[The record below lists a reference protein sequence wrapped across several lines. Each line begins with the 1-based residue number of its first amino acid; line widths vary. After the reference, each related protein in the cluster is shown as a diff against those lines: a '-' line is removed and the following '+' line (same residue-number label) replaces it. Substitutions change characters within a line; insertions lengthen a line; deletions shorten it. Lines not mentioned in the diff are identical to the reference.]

1 MSMVTSGILFA
12 INTTGG
18 AKAKM
23 QFAAVAAAVLVIG
36 KHLNDVRKSAEEFDQ
51 TFKRLT
57 VTQRDAVR
65 AMEAATKGLIDTKVE
80 MDSVVK
86 VTEAGMKATP
96 KLMSAI
102 GRLASDMAD
111 KLGEGPKG
119 ATTRVKKLTDAI
131 SKGQTRALKEYGIDL
146 ENTED
151 LLLAQDEAMEK
162 VIKRAQGLTVELD
175 TLTKQTFALNNNWE
189 TFLGLVLG
197 SVGTSGPLGLFN
209 ELLSES
215 NDIMMVS
222 QDSAEG
228 VALAM
233 HTMGLRIKATYFEFL
248 GFNDMA
254 DSFVDRIENI
264 KRVLE
269 FQKNQVIRREEF
281 AVEVAAGGQTSEW
294 DDWDQGVSVQAPEIV
309 KAETKKKKT
318 TGGGGRRRMA
328 EDTMVFTEAD
338 AAAAEMEY
346 LLGEAIKDTNK
357 AFYDRQDIYEEE
369 AQTLEEKWEAER
381 EWDEAARAKAI
392 EKQEWESQ
400 FKEVEW
406 QRNLETKEA
415 EQALEIEHHNWL
427 LAHSEE
433 YAKKQAE
440 IDKAAAMA
448 RLGQFKGMF
457 TNLSSLMQL
466 ENKKAFMI
474 GKMASYSATVINTA
488 EAAMASFKAMAG
500 IPYVG
505 PALGA
510 AAAATAVIAGGV
522 QLATIKRQKYG
533 DSGGGVSAGP
543 VGSTGGGYLGGG
555 GNYAAG
561 GVGGSQPLQVTVIL
575 GEEEFH
581 GWSIKANEKA
591 SQKGDPHFADGMAA

>member
-1 MSMVTSGILFA
+1 MAGMVTSGILFA
-12 INTTGG
+12 INMTGG
-18 AKAKM
+18 GKAKL
-23 QFAAVAAAVLVIG
+23 QFMAVAGAVLVIG
-36 KHLNDVRKSAEEFDQ
+36 KHLNSVRKSAEEFDQ
-51 TFKRLT
+51 TFKRLS
-57 VTQRDAVR
+57 VTQKDAVR

-111 KLGEGPKG
+111 KLGEGPQG

-175 TLTKQTFALNNNWE
+175 TLTKQTFALNNNWD

-228 VALAM
+228 VGLAM
-233 HTMGLRIKATYFEFL
+233 LTMGLRIKATYFEFL

-269 FQKNQVIRREEF
+269 FKKNQVVRREEF
-281 AVEVAAGGQTSEW
+281 AVEVAAGGGQTSEW
-294 DDWDQGVSVQAPEIV
+294 DDWDQGVSVQAPEV
-309 KAETKKKKT
+309 VQAEPTKKKKPPG
-318 TGGGGRRRMA
+318 GGGGRRRVA
-328 EDTMVFTEAD
+328 EDTMVFTEAE
-338 AAAAEMEY
+338 AAAVEMEY
-346 LLGEAIKDTNK
+346 LLGEAVKETNK
-357 AFYDRQDIYEEE
+357 AFYNRQDIYEEE
-369 AQTLEEKWEAER
+369 ALTQEEKWTAQLEAQEQ
-381 EWDEAARAKAI
+381 
-392 EKQEWESQ
+392 EKLLS
-400 FKEVEW
+400 V
-406 QRNLETKEA
+406 
-415 EQALEIEHHNWL
+415 EHHEWL
-427 LAHSEE
+427 LANSRE
-433 YAKKQAE
+433 YAQQQLE
-440 IDKAAAMA
+440 IDKKLAWQKYDTAMYGA
-448 RLGQFKGMF
+448 NLLSGMAK
-457 TNLSSLMQL
+457 NMSSLMQT
-466 ENKKAFMI
+466 ENKKQFEV
-474 GKMASYSATVINTA
+474 GKKFAYASAVMDTAMGAASAIAGGIKT
-488 EAAMASFKAMAG
+488 FG
-500 IPYVG
+500 IPWGLVAG
-505 PALGA
+505 LA
-510 AAAATAVIAGGV
+510 AASTVAVAGGV
-522 QLATIKRQKYG
+522 QIATIKKQQFG
-533 DSGGGVSAGP
+533 GGGGGVSAGP

-555 GNYAAG
+555 GNFAAG
-561 GVGGSQPLQVTVIL
+561 GAGAPQTTHVTVIL

-581 GWSIKANEKA
+581 GWSIKANEQA
-591 SQKGDPHFADGMAA
+591 SQKGNPAFATEDAA